1 MRGELL
7 KEVERQGIN
16 VCYEKKFVK
25 LEEGKND
32 VKVWFDDG
40 GVVGAYLVIG
50 ADGLRSSVRNF
61 VDADCKPRYNGT
73 MVLYGTASKSV
84 VGKKLS
90 SEAQKLPNPSML
102 FGKGG
107 SFTVWPYD
115 YDGEKLGYI
124 VNVELSDRSK
134 EEWRK
139 LEEDKEGL
147 RDLLKERFCQGGWP
161 EQVRIM
167 CEEASADEFKI
178 WPQVSH
184 S

>member
-7 KEVERQGIN
+7 KEVERQGIKD
-16 VCYEKKFVK
+16 CYEKKFVK
-25 LEEGKND
+25 LEEEEDG
-32 VKVWFDDG
+32 VKLWFGDG
-40 GVVGAYLVIG
+40 RMVGANLVIG
-50 ADGLRSSVRNF
+50 ADGLRSGVRKF
-61 VDADCKPRYNGT
+61 VDTNCKPRYSGT

-84 VGKKLS
+84 VDKKLS
-90 SEAQKLPNPSML
+90 SKTQKLPNPSML
-102 FGKGG
+102 FGKEG
-107 SFTVWPYD
+107 SFTVCPRD
-115 YDGEKLGYI
+115 YDAEELGYI
-124 VNVELSDRSK
+124 VNVKLPDRSK

-139 LEEDKEGL
+139 LEEDKEGP
-147 RDLLKERFCQGGWP
+147 RDLLKERFCQGSWP